1 MVRFLI
7 VNVCCLLALT
17 KIQSNYYRTNFFRHL
32 SSQQSLICLY
42 FRNFAP
48 QPDEETGSAEEQ
60 PASNMAA
67 PTLKAVDE
75 RAALPMDGSLYSEGP
90 VR

>member
-1 MVRFLI
+1 MYVVYLHLQKYNPIII
-7 VNVCCLLALT
+7 VPT
-17 KIQSNYYRTNFFRHL
+17 FFRHL
-32 SSQQSLICLY
+32 SSQQLLLCLY

-60 PASNMAA
+60 PASNMAV
-67 PTLKAVDE
+67 PTLKAADE

>member
-1 MVRFLI
+1 MLFTCTYKNTI
-7 VNVCCLLALT
+7 QLLSYQLFSG
-17 KIQSNYYRTNFFRHL
+17 ICPPNN
-32 SSQQSLICLY
+32 SS
-42 FRNFAP
+42 

-60 PASNMAA
+60 PASNMAV

-75 RAALPMDGSLYSEGP
+75 RAVLPKDGSLHSEGH